1 MTTPENEQ
9 HRLEKSDRYAKLS
22 RLKLGEAQQEL
33 NQGDTM
39 QASEK
44 AYGAVSCAAKAYG
57 EKRGWNHYNHHRVG
71 LIIEQLREEWQ
82 EPFLVTAHSSV
93 KALHDNFF
101 EHELATVAVQDHI
114 GFCSILLGKT
124 LPILESF
131 PNWAKS
137 YGGLGGIGKFSNFA
151 KILPSKMEQN
161 PTSTSPKPWSPVLRK
176 SGNQNRAP
184 CPRNP

>member
-1 MTTPENEQ
+1 MTTPDNEQ
-9 HRLEKSDRYAKLS
+9 NRREKSDRYAKLS

-33 NQGDTM
+33 NRGDTM

-71 LIIEQLREEWQ
+71 LILEQLREEWQ

-114 GFCSILLGKT
+114 DLAKALVSRLEEIRQAEPRPLPSESLSREQRRRLTLLRQPPQKAQ
-124 LPILESF
+124 LPIED
-131 PNWAKS
+131 
-137 YGGLGGIGKFSNFA
+137 
-151 KILPSKMEQN
+151 LPEVDE
-161 PTSTSPKPWSPVLRK
+161 PPPEE
-176 SGNQNRAP
+176 
-184 CPRNP
+184 

>member
-1 MTTPENEQ
+1 MTDNENEQ
-9 HRLEKSDRYAKLS
+9 YRLEKSDRYAKLS

-82 EPFLVTAHSSV
+82 EPFLNNAYGAVE
-93 KALHDNFF
+93 ALHNNFF
-101 EHELATVAVQDHI
+101 EHELATVKVQDHI
-114 GFCSILLGKT
+114 DLAKALVARLEEIRQSEPRPLPPESLSREQRRRLTLLMQPPQKAP
-124 LPILESF
+124 LPIED
-131 PNWAKS
+131 
-137 YGGLGGIGKFSNFA
+137 
-151 KILPSKMEQN
+151 LPEVDE
-161 PTSTSPKPWSPVLRK
+161 PPPEE
-176 SGNQNRAP
+176 
-184 CPRNP
+184 

>member
-1 MTTPENEQ
+1 MTPPENEQ

-33 NQGDTM
+33 NRGDTM

-57 EKRGWNHYNHHRVG
+57 ERRGWNHYNHHRVG

-114 GFCSILLGKT
+114 DLAKALVARLEEIRQAEPRPLPPESLNREQRRRLTLLMQPPQKAQ
-124 LPILESF
+124 LPIED
-131 PNWAKS
+131 
-137 YGGLGGIGKFSNFA
+137 
-151 KILPSKMEQN
+151 LPEVDE
-161 PTSTSPKPWSPVLRK
+161 PPPEE
-176 SGNQNRAP
+176 
-184 CPRNP
+184 

>member
-9 HRLEKSDRYAKLS
+9 HRLEKSDRYAKLG
-22 RLKLGEAQQEL
+22 RLKLWEAQQEL

-114 GFCSILLGKT
+114 DLAKALVARLEEIRQAAPRPLPSESLNREQRRRLTLLMQPPQKAQ
-124 LPILESF
+124 LPIED
-131 PNWAKS
+131 
-137 YGGLGGIGKFSNFA
+137 
-151 KILPSKMEQN
+151 LPEVDE
-161 PTSTSPKPWSPVLRK
+161 PPPEE
-176 SGNQNRAP
+176 
-184 CPRNP
+184 

>member
-9 HRLEKSDRYAKLS
+9 YRREKSDRYAKLS

-57 EKRGWNHYNHHRVG
+57 ERRGWNHYNHHRVG

-114 GFCSILLGKT
+114 DLAKALVSRLEEIRQSEPRPLSPEFLNREQRRRLTLLMQPPQKT
-124 LPILESF
+124 PLPIED
-131 PNWAKS
+131 
-137 YGGLGGIGKFSNFA
+137 
-151 KILPSKMEQN
+151 LPEVDE
-161 PTSTSPKPWSPVLRK
+161 PPPEE
-176 SGNQNRAP
+176 
-184 CPRNP
+184 

>member
-9 HRLEKSDRYAKLS
+9 RRQEKSDRYAKLG

-71 LIIEQLREEWQ
+71 LILEQLRDEWDAP
-82 EPFLVTAHSSV
+82 ELVVAHLAIR
-93 KALHDNFF
+93 ALHNNFF
-101 EHELATVAVQDHI
+101 EYELSSTVVQDGIHAAQRMVARLEEI
-114 GFCSILLGKT
+114 RQSEPRPLPSESLNRERRRRLTLLMQPPQKAQ
-124 LPILESF
+124 LPIED
-131 PNWAKS
+131 
-137 YGGLGGIGKFSNFA
+137 
-151 KILPSKMEQN
+151 LPEVDE
-161 PTSTSPKPWSPVLRK
+161 PPPEE
-176 SGNQNRAP
+176 
-184 CPRNP
+184 